1 MEPLSQPAM
10 ETTAPTGAPSAPNG
24 RRHTPGQGRE
34 PPRVPAVAGA
44 STAALTPPT
53 VVAVPAGPQGSAV
66 SGLTVSSGVSSATA
80 TATATAAA
88 PVVATAAE
96 AASPASASSKRS
108 ADDSPEQPPAKRPPD
123 FNAPHCD
130 NDSLYSNDDENRW
143 FAEEENV
150 LAMAAEQNRQEG
162 INADAQGLADPT
174 PNISSLDHEIGEMA
188 AAAETPEV
196 EYQTDDV
203 TSSWTLESRRVF
215 GTACL

>member
-1 MEPLSQPAM
+1 MANALDRQP
-10 ETTAPTGAPSAPNG
+10 
-24 RRHTPGQGRE
+24 
-34 PPRVPAVAGA
+34 
-44 STAALTPPT
+44 
-53 VVAVPAGPQGSAV
+53 
-66 SGLTVSSGVSSATA
+66 
-80 TATATAAA
+80 
-88 PVVATAAE
+88 
-96 AASPASASSKRS
+96 
-108 ADDSPEQPPAKRPPD
+108 
-123 FNAPHCD
+123 FWCD
-130 NDSLYSNDDENRW
+130 SNDDENRW